1 MRKCFDP
8 GFHFQIIRTFP
19 PWATAPQII
28 TSHEISPRAI
38 TSRNFAPGQLPLS
51 SFLLKNYLPGN
62 NPHEFSQLDF
72 CSSDISP
79 WIIPRTTTRHE
90 ILPGQLTT
98 NFCSGCLSLSFAKNT
113 VYRLHFRNSEYISKK
128 IKQGA
133 VEILSINERI
143 LDSS

>member
-1 MRKCFDP
+1 MRKCLDP
-8 GFHFQIIRTFP
+8 GFHFQTIRTFP

-28 TSHEISPRAI
+28 TSPEISPRAI

-51 SFLLKNYLPGN
+51 SFLLDNYLPGN
-62 NPHEFSQLDF
+62 NPHEFSRLNF

-98 NFCSGCLSLSFAKNT
+98 NFCSGCLSLSFEKNT
-113 VYRLHFRNSEYISKK
+113 VCIL
-128 IKQGA
+128 
-133 VEILSINERI
+133 EILNIFRKKLSKG
-143 LDSS
+143 LWKSFL